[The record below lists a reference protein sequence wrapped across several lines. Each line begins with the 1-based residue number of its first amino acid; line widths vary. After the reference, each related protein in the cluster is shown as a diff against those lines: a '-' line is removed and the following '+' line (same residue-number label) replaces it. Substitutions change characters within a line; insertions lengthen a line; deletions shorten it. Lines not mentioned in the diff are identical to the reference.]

1 MSGINSPLKFKNVMK
16 KIIIVSMGLLLSSAI
31 IFTSCK
37 KTNNDNPGTT
47 EDVTESKVQSDDQ
60 ASVSNGMDEMSTD
73 ASTSVENVMAVTGG
87 NLLNH
92 FLSPCN
98 STITYDTLNAVR
110 TITITYNGLNCA
122 GTRNRTGSITVS
134 IPAGDKW
141 KNAGAQLTISYNTI
155 KITRVSDNKSIT
167 INGSEVITNVTGGLL
182 YQLPTLG
189 TITHTI
195 TSSGMSITFDDGTQ
209 RTWQVAKQRVFTYN
223 NGLVIS
229 TTGTHTDGAITG
241 ISEWG
246 TNRLGNAF
254 VTAIIDPLVIRQDC
268 NFRLTSGRVK
278 HSKLLRQVD
287 VTFGL
292 DAAGNPTSCPGTG
305 AYYMKIIW
313 TNAAGVSVTVI
324 LPY

>member
-1 MSGINSPLKFKNVMK
+1 MK

-37 KTNNDNPGTT
+37 KTNNDNPTTT
-47 EDVTESKVQSDDQ
+47 EDVTESKIQSDDQ
-60 ASVSNGMDEMSTD
+60 ANVSSNMDEMSTD
-73 ASTSVENVMAVTGG
+73 ASTSVENVMAVSGG

-110 TITITYNGLNCA
+110 TFTITYNGLNCA
-122 GTRNRTGSITVS
+122 GTRSRTGSITVS
-134 IPAGDKW
+134 IPAGDLW
-141 KNAGAQLTISYNTI
+141 KNAGAHLTISYNAV
-155 KITRVSDNKSIT
+155 KITRVSDGKSIT

-182 YQLPTLG
+182 YQLPTLD

-195 TSSGMSITFDDGTQ
+195 TSAGMSITFDNGTQ
-209 RTWQVAKQRVFTYN
+209 RTWQVAKKRVFTYS
-223 NGLVIS
+223 NGLVIT

-241 ISEWG
+241 ICEWG

-254 VTAIIDPLVIRQDC
+254 VTAIIDPMVIRQDC

-287 VTFGL
+287 ATFGL

-305 AYYMKIIW
+305 VYYMKIVW
-313 TNAAGVSVTVI
+313 TNAAGASVTVI

>member
-1 MSGINSPLKFKNVMK
+1 MSGIHSPQKLINFMK
-16 KIIIVSMGLLLSSAI
+16 KIIIVSMGLLLSSSVL
-31 IFTSCK
+31 FTSCK
-37 KTNNDNPGTT
+37 KTNNDNNTS
-47 EDVTESKVQSDDQ
+47 ENVTESKIQSDDQ
-60 ASVSNGMDEMSTD
+60 ANVSNLMDEVTTD
-73 ASTSVENVMAVTGG
+73 ASTSVENVMAVSGG

-110 TITITYNGLNCA
+110 TLTITYNGLNCT
-122 GTRNRTGSITVS
+122 GTRTRTGSITVS

-141 KNAGAQLTISYNTI
+141 KDAGAKLTITYNAV
-155 KITRVSDNKSIT
+155 KITRVSDSKSIT
-167 INGSEVITNVTGGLL
+167 INGSEVVTNVTGGLL
-182 YQLPTLG
+182 YQLPTIG
-189 TITHTI
+189 TVTHTL
-195 TSSGMSITFDDGTQ
+195 SSPGMSITFDDGTQ
-209 RTWQVAKQRVFTYN
+209 RSWQVGKQRVFTYS
-223 NGLVIS
+223 NGVVIS
-229 TTGTHTDGAITG
+229 TTGTHSEGGISG

-254 VTAIIDPLVIRQDC
+254 VTAIIDPMVIRQDC

-292 DAAGNPTSCPGTG
+292 DATGTPTACPGTG
-305 AYYMKIIW
+305 TYYMKIVW
-313 TNAAGVSVTVI
+313 TNALGASTTVI

>member
-1 MSGINSPLKFKNVMK
+1 MK
-16 KIIIVSMGLLLSSAI
+16 KIIIVSMGLLLSSALL
-31 IFTSCK
+31 FTSCK
-37 KTNNDNPGTT
+37 KTNNDNTTTT
-47 EDVTESKVQSDDQ
+47 EDATESKVQSDDQ
-60 ASVSNGMDEMSTD
+60 ATVSNGMDEMSTD
-73 ASTSVENVMAVTGG
+73 ASTSVENVIAVTGG

-110 TITITYNGLNCA
+110 TLTITYNGLNCA
-122 GTRNRTGSITVS
+122 QTRSRTGSITVS
-134 IPAGDKW
+134 IPAGDLW
-141 KNAGAQLTISYNTI
+141 KNAGAHLTISYNAL

-195 TSSGMSITFDDGTQ
+195 SSTGMSITFDDGTQ
-209 RTWQVAKQRVFTYN
+209 RTWQVGKQRVFTYN
-223 NGLVIS
+223 NGLVIT

-241 ISEWG
+241 ICEWG

-254 VTAIIDPLVIRQDC
+254 VTAIIDPMVIRQDC

-305 AYYMKIIW
+305 YYYMKIIW